1 MEIREYRKQYRV
13 CILMVRTCYMI
24 QTTDDA
30 PDEHVDRPGHVL
42 PLADEDVEHDAVE
55 DHPDQAHDGL
65 EGPEVGEL
73 VPGPDDHIRGV
84 VGGGVGGRGEGEGE
98 QQYTQQGQGATPEG
112 APWA

>member
-42 PLADEDVEHDAVE
+42 SLADEEVEHDAVE
-55 DHPDQAHDGL
+55 DDPDQADQGL
-65 EGPEVGEL
+65 EEPGQAEV
-73 VPGPDDHIRGV
+73 VPRPRPRPGLRAVAHRHL
-84 VGGGVGGRGEGEGE
+84 GGRG
-98 QQYTQQGQGATPEG
+98 
-112 APWA
+112 